1 MRLIIAAALATL
13 GLTGSGCSSPAA
25 EQKPTATAPAAD
37 QKPASDQKP
46 ATKTAGDL
54 FDRWTV
60 RLDDPAAKPD
70 SVSLKSETEA
80 VEITSGPAGIYYKG
94 GTKAEN
100 DYTVSATFSQL
111 KPTPQPVEYG
121 LFVSGADLDKPAAR
135 YTALL
140 VRGDGKYR
148 IVTSN
153 AGKATTIV
161 DWKTAPPMMEP
172 KGPKTSNTLT
182 IRALQD
188 AVHFL
193 IADKELYQM
202 PRAKAGEDG
211 TAGVRFGPGLNV
223 QVSKFEA
230 KKFP

>member
-1 MRLIIAAALATL
+1 MRLIIAATL
-13 GLTGSGCSSPAA
+13 GLAVIGCSAPSA
-25 EQKPTATAPAAD
+25 EQKPAPT
-37 QKPASDQKP
+37 QQPSDQKP
-46 ATKTAGDL
+46 PTKTAGDL

-70 SVSLKSETEA
+70 TVTLKTEKDA
-80 VEITSGPAGIYYKG
+80 VTITSGPAGIYYKDG
-94 GTKAEN
+94 EKAEK

-148 IVTSN
+148 IVTWN
-153 AGKATTIV
+153 AGKATTVV
-161 DWKTAPPMMEP
+161 DWKTAAPMMEP
-172 KGPKTSNTLT
+172 KGAKTTNTLT

-193 IADKELYQM
+193 IGDKELHQM

-211 TAGVRFGPGLNV
+211 IAGVRFGPGLSL
-223 QVSKFEA
+223 QVSKFEK

>member
-1 MRLIIAAALATL
+1 MRLIIAATL
-13 GLTGSGCSSPAA
+13 GLAAIACSAPSA
-25 EQKPTATAPAAD
+25 EQKPTAAQTPAA
-37 QKPASDQKP
+37 DQKP
-46 ATKTAGDL
+46 ATKTAINP

-70 SVSLKSETEA
+70 AVAVKTEENA
-80 VEITSGPAGIYYKG
+80 VTITSGPAGIYYKE
-94 GTKAEN
+94 GTKAEK

-111 KPTPQPVEYG
+111 KATPQPVEYG
-121 LFVSGADLDKPAAR
+121 LFVAGADLDKPTAR

-148 IVTSN
+148 IVTWN
-153 AGKATTIV
+153 AGKATTV
-161 DWKTAPPMMEP
+161 VNWTTAAPMMEP
-172 KGPKTSNTLT
+172 KGAKTTNTLT

-188 AVHFL
+188 GVHFL
-193 IADKELYQM
+193 IAEKELHQM

-211 TAGVRFGPGLNV
+211 IAGVRFGPGLSL
-223 QVSKFEA
+223 QVTKFDA

>member
-1 MRLIIAAALATL
+1 MRLIIAATL
-13 GLTGSGCSSPAA
+13 GLAAIACSAPSA
-25 EQKPTATAPAAD
+25 EQKPTAAQTPAA
-37 QKPASDQKP
+37 DQKP
-46 ATKTAGDL
+46 ATKTAINP

-70 SVSLKSETEA
+70 AVAVKTEENA
-80 VEITSGPAGIYYKG
+80 VTITSGPAGIYYKE
-94 GTKAEN
+94 GTKAEK

-111 KPTPQPVEYG
+111 KATTKPVEYG
-121 LFVSGADLDKPAAR
+121 LFVAGADLDKPTAR

-148 IVTSN
+148 IVTWN
-153 AGKATTIV
+153 AGKATTV
-161 DWKTAPPMMEP
+161 VNWTTAAPMMEP
-172 KGPKTSNTLT
+172 KGAKTTNTLT

-188 AVHFL
+188 GVHFL
-193 IADKELYQM
+193 IAEKELHQM

-211 TAGVRFGPGLNV
+211 IAGVRFGPGLSL
-223 QVSKFEA
+223 QVTKFDA

>member
-1 MRLIIAAALATL
+1 MRLIIAATL
-13 GLTGSGCSSPAA
+13 GLAAVACSAPSA
-25 EQKPTATAPAAD
+25 EQKPMAAQTPAA
-37 QKPASDQKP
+37 DQKP
-46 ATKTAGDL
+46 ATKTAINP

-70 SVSLKSETEA
+70 AVAVKTEENA
-80 VEITSGPAGIYYKG
+80 VTITSGPAGIYYKE
-94 GTKAEN
+94 GTKPEK

-148 IVTSN
+148 IVTWN
-153 AGKATTIV
+153 AGKATTVV
-161 DWKTAPPMMEP
+161 DWTTAAPMMEP
-172 KGPKTSNTLT
+172 KGAKTTNTLT

-193 IADKELYQM
+193 IGEKELHQM
-202 PRAKAGEDG
+202 PRAKTGEDG
-211 TAGVRFGPGLNV
+211 IAGVRFGPGLSI
-223 QVSKFEA
+223 QVTKFEA

>member
-1 MRLIIAAALATL
+1 MRFIIAATL
-13 GLTGSGCSSPAA
+13 GLTAIACSAPSA
-25 EQKPTATAPAAD
+25 EQKPAAA
-37 QKPASDQKP
+37 QPPASDQKP
-46 ATKTAGDL
+46 ATRTAGGL
-54 FDRWTV
+54 FERWTV
-60 RLDDPAAKPD
+60 RLDDPSAKPD
-70 SVSLKSETEA
+70 AVTLKNEENAVS
-80 VEITSGPAGIYYKG
+80 ITSGPAGIYYKE
-94 GTKAEN
+94 GTKAEK

-121 LFVSGADLDKPAAR
+121 LFVSGAELDKPTAR

-148 IVTSN
+148 IVTWN
-153 AGKATTIV
+153 AGKATTVV
-161 DWKTAPPMMEP
+161 DWATAAPMMEL
-172 KGPKTSNTLT
+172 KGAKTTNTLT

-193 IADKELYQM
+193 IGEKELHQM

-211 TAGVRFGPGLNV
+211 IAGVRFGPGLSI
-223 QVSKFEA
+223 QITRFEA